1 MIADLFTTI
10 GSAITEFVKVIAAG
24 FTSIMP
30 IFYNAT
36 GEDKGFTLLGTLLVI
51 SAGVALVYWLFYF
64 IRSLTH
70 VNIK

>member
-1 MIADLFTTI
+1 
-10 GSAITEFVKVIAAG
+10 
-24 FTSIMP
+24 MP

>member
-10 GSAITEFVKVIAAG
+10 GTAITSFINVIAQG
-24 FTSIMP
+24 FTEIMP
-30 IFYNAT
+30 IFYVAS
-36 GEDKGFTLLGTLLVI
+36 GESKGFTLLGTLLVI

>member
-1 MIADLFTTI
+1 MIGQIFQNI
-10 GSAITEFVKVIAAG
+10 GIAVTQFITVIVNG

-30 IFYNAT
+30 VFYADE
-36 GEDKGFTLLGTLLVI
+36 GGFTLLGTLLLI

-64 IRSLTH
+64 IRSLCH

>member
-1 MIADLFTTI
+1 
-10 GSAITEFVKVIAAG
+10 
-24 FTSIMP
+24 MP
-30 IFYNAT
+30 IFYVAT
-36 GEDKGFTLLGTLLVI
+36 GETKGFTLLGTLLVI